1 MGITAAITA
10 FCEMV
15 KSFFGFKQTDI
26 INKPTTELVKERK
39 ALKKASNYTEQIIEI
54 VDKYVDTFSF
64 SDKRKYNSLKRR
76 FLKNN

>member
-1 MGITAAITA
+1 MITAAITA

-26 INKPTTELVKERK
+26 EHKPTTELVKEK
-39 ALKKASNYTEQIIEI
+39 KSLKKATNYTEQIIEI
-54 VDKYVDTFSF
+54 VDKYVDFFDS
-64 SDKRKYNSLKRR
+64 SDKRKYKSLKKK